1 MDKYW
6 EEYVEMRSPEEVE
19 EYYNSREDE
28 TVERYFDNRK
38 ATDDKATEF
47 LRRLIT

>member
-1 MDKYW
+1 MAKYW

-47 LRRLIT
+47 LGRLIT